1 MSVDIEFSGAVHHVK
16 LKRSEMNISGQTST
30 TWAEIGKYEF
40 SSGEEVE
47 VSITGKDSDG
57 LLRADA
63 VLFVKMK

>member
-1 MSVDIEFSGAVHHVK
+1 M
-16 LKRSEMNISGQTST
+16 KRSEMNISGQTST